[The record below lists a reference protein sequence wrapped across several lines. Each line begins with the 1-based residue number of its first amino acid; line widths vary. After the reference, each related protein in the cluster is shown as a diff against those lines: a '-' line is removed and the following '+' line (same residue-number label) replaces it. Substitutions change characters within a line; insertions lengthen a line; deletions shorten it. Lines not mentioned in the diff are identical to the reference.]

1 MAQKAAEPTAA
12 RHGRAGM
19 TQVEVGQK
27 TTQLL
32 VIDVN
37 RLCF

>member
-1 MAQKAAEPTAA
+1 MAQKAPEANGA

-27 TTQLL
+27 ELAF
-32 VIDVN
+32 VN
-37 RLCF
+37 QC